1 MADRKNIKLRLKE
14 GIWQDSI
21 PSFGASFEES
31 ESLDI
36 QGSTWVDVKDKV
48 SQAEQAMACIS
59 YLLEGREKEIITP
72 VSLSKLNAF
81 LDTLE
86 QWVEDNEDNLTIPS
100 TKQGW
105 SKAVQQTL
113 EKEDLNTFA
122 LLCGA
127 YPNQVQSIV
136 SLETMPSNKIK
147 KWWATF
153 NNEVKED
160 LKEEVAEKLNEK
172 AKEVLV
178 SSANQDAVDSV
189 EKLEPEKMVSN
200 NVDTPV
206 SKPEYKPFKKPDVAT
221 FKPSAA
227 VLESEE
233 NLKSLIKEINA
244 SDKGAATR
252 LIDHFCHE
260 AVRSKNSDEAT
271 TWFSKVFMPSLS
283 RLDEGSINL
292 LVDNWPLWKNQPP
305 EKRAFKNVD
314 AENVIGDAV
323 FWSALKDTQKKVSYQ
338 QNQRLCKEFVPTL
351 LDISMMSFD
360 AKMEVGKKMFKFA
373 EKNEDIFRNR
383 FNLWSG
389 MGGSLTEQKHTERED
404 VYQVK
409 KDSSSDSMIKWI
421 SEQKNEKW
429 NNVIIDY
436 AKEKNL
442 NLYKWYPD
450 DFSSNDLLDTYQAK
464 SSVSAPKF

>member
-1 MADRKNIKLRLKE
+1 MAERKNIKLRLKE

-21 PSFGASFEES
+21 PSFGSSFEES

-36 QGSTWVDVKDKV
+36 QGSTWTDIKEKV

-59 YLLEGREKEIITP
+59 YLVAGREKEIITP
-72 VSLSKLNAF
+72 VSISKLNTF

-86 QWVEDNEDNLTIPS
+86 QWVEENEDNLTIPS

-105 SKAVQQTL
+105 SKAIQQTL
-113 EKEDLNTFA
+113 EKEDINTFA

-127 YPNQVQSIV
+127 YPDQVQSIV

-153 NNEVKED
+153 NNEVKEE
-160 LKEEVAEKLNEK
+160 LLEKLDEK

-178 SSANQDAVDSV
+178 SSAIKEDVIKSEA
-189 EKLEPEKMVSN
+189 EKVVSEN
-200 NVDTPV
+200 ASIAPV
-206 SKPEYKPFKKPDVAT
+206 NKPEYKPFKKPDAVV

-233 NLKSLIKEINA
+233 NLKVLIKEINT
-244 SDKGAATR
+244 SDKGSATR
-252 LIDHFCHE
+252 LIDYFCHE
-260 AVRSKNSDEAT
+260 AVRSKNAEET
-271 TWFSKVFMPSLS
+271 TAWFSKVFMPSLS
-283 RLDEGSINL
+283 RLDEESINL
-292 LVDNWPLWKNQPP
+292 LVDNWPLWKKQPP

-314 AENVIGDAV
+314 AEHVIGDAV
-323 FWSALKDTQKKVSYQ
+323 FWSALKDTQKKVSHQ
-338 QNQRLCKEFVPTL
+338 QNQRLCKEFIPTL

-360 AKMEVGKKMFKFA
+360 AKLEVGKKMFKFA

-389 MGGSLTEQKHTERED
+389 MGGSLTEQKHTLRED

-409 KDSSSDSMIKWI
+409 KESSSDSMIKWI

-429 NNVIIDY
+429 DSVIIDY

>member
-1 MADRKNIKLRLKE
+1 MAERKNIKLRLRE

-21 PSFGASFEES
+21 PSFGPTFEES

-36 QGSTWVDVKDKV
+36 QGSTWTDIREKV

-59 YLLEGREKEIITP
+59 YLVAGREKEIIAP
-72 VSLSKLNAF
+72 VSISRLNTF

-86 QWVEDNEDNLTIPS
+86 QWVQDNEDNLTIPS

-105 SKAVQQTL
+105 SKAIQQTL
-113 EKEDLNTFA
+113 EKEDLDTFA

-136 SLETMPSNKIK
+136 SLDTMPSNKIR

-153 NNEVKED
+153 NNEVKEE
-160 LKEEVAEKLNEK
+160 LKESISDKVDEK
-172 AKEVLV
+172 AKEFVA
-178 SSANQDAVDSV
+178 SSV
-189 EKLEPEKMVSN
+189 ENEKTQSSEPEVPKVNEIPDSL
-200 NVDTPV
+200 TPN
-206 SKPEYKPFKKPDVAT
+206 KPEYKPFKKPDAV

-233 NLKSLIKEINA
+233 KIKGLIKEINS
-244 SDKGAATR
+244 SDKGSATR

-260 AVRSKNSDEAT
+260 AVRSKNAEET
-271 TWFSKVFMPSLS
+271 TVWFSKVFMSSLS
-283 RLDEGSINL
+283 RLDEQDINL
-292 LVDNWPLWKNQPP
+292 LVDNWPQWRNQPP
-305 EKRAFKNVD
+305 EKRPFKNVD

-360 AKMEVGKKMFKFA
+360 AKMNVGKKMFKFA

-389 MGGSLTEQKHTERED
+389 MGGSLTEQKHAERED

-409 KDSSSDSMIKWI
+409 KDSSSESMIKWI

-429 NNVIIDY
+429 DNVIIEY
-436 AKEKNL
+436 AKDKNL

-450 DFSSNDLLDTYQAK
+450 NFSSDDLLDVYQPRSA
-464 SSVSAPKF
+464 VSAPKF